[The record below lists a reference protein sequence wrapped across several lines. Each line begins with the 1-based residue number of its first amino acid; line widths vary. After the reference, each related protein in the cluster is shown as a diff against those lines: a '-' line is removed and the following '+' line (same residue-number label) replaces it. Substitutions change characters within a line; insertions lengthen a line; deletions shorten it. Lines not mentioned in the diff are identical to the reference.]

1 MVFIKKTYL
10 RSPAKIN
17 LFLRVIKKMSN
28 SYHEIQSLV
37 SHINLYDE
45 ISIHETNSR
54 KTIVKFRGAF
64 AKFTSD
70 KNNSILSTITLLK
83 KLCKNIRYKNFVVT
97 VKKNIPVGSGLGGGT
112 SNAVTIFQYL
122 IKKFDLKIDKKNINK
137 VYQLIGADS
146 KIFNNSNSKFVSGN
160 GDIIQDC
167 KSKIK
172 LNLLLIFPNQPN
184 FTRNV
189 YHNNKKFSKKLN
201 INYLK
206 KIINKNI
213 FSIFDFANNDLIDAA
228 IKLNP
233 AINKLM
239 TYLQSQNICDFI
251 QMSGSGSCCFAVFK
265 SKKILLKCQK
275 LVKTKYRSYWT
286 AVAKT
291 IT

>member
-1 MVFIKKTYL
+1 MELTKKTYL

-28 SYHEIQSLV
+28 SYHEIQSLI

-45 ISIHETNSR
+45 ISIHETNSK
-54 KTIVKFRGAF
+54 KTTVKFQGKF
-64 AKFTSD
+64 TKFTSN
-70 KNNSILSTITLLK
+70 KSNSILSTITTLK
-83 KLCKNIRYKNFVVT
+83 KLCKNIRYRNFVVS

-122 IKKFDLKIDKKNINK
+122 KKNYNLRMSKVNINK

-146 KIFNNSNSKFVSGN
+146 KIFKNSNSKFVSGY
-160 GDIIQDC
+160 GDIIQDY

-184 FTRNV
+184 FTKNI
-189 YHNNKKFSKKLN
+189 YQNNKKFSKKLN
-201 INYLK
+201 IKSLK

-213 FSIFDFANNDLIDAA
+213 FKIFNIANNDLIDVAK
-228 IKLNP
+228 KLNP
-233 AINKLM
+233 AMNKLM
-239 TYLQSQNICDFI
+239 TYLHGQNICDFI

-265 SKKILLKCQK
+265 SKKSLLKCQK